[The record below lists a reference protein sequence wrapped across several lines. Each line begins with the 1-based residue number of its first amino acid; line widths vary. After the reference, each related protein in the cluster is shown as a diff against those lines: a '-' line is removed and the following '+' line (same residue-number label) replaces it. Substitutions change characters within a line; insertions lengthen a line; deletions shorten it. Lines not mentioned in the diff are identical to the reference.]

1 MDKAVL
7 QCGLLGKK
15 LGHSFSPRI
24 HKELGDY
31 EYSLFEKEEDEIEDF
46 IKNGDFDGI
55 NVTIP
60 YKRTVIPYLDE
71 ISDVAKRAG
80 SVNTIVRRSDNSL
93 YGDNTDVYGF
103 MVMVRHAD
111 IDVAGA
117 KVLIL
122 GSGGASGAVKTA
134 LEEMKATPVI
144 ISRSGE
150 NNYENLY
157 LHKDAK
163 VIVNTTPLG
172 MYPGNGEA
180 AVDLSDFPNCCGVL
194 DLIYNPLRTKLI
206 LQAEK
211 LGIRYS
217 NGLYM
222 LVSQAVRSAEL
233 FLGKYGEKVVFEDD
247 KTDEIYS
254 DLTKKLTNLVLIGMP
269 GSGKSFMARK
279 LSKENGMEIIDTDDE
294 ITVRYKRTPEEIIN
308 EDGEDS
314 FRKLETEVLKDVT
327 KKNGVIISTGGGV
340 VTREENY
347 DLLHQNG
354 KIIWIKRDL
363 SKLST
368 KGRPLSQRD
377 GIEKL
382 YNQREPLYRKFADC
396 EMDNP

>member
-7 QCGLLGKK
+7 KCGLLGKK
-15 LGHSFSPRI
+15 LGHSFSPMI
-24 HKELGDY
+24 HKKLGDY
-31 EYSLFEKEEDEIEDF
+31 EYSLFEKEEDEIENF

-71 ISDVAKRAG
+71 ISDVAKKAG

-103 MVMVRHAD
+103 MAMVRHAD

-150 NNYENLY
+150 NNYDNLY
-157 LHKDAK
+157 LHRDAK

-254 DLTKKLTNLVLIGMP
+254 ELTKKLTNLVLIGMP

-279 LSKENGMEIIDTDDE
+279 LSKENGMEIIDTDEE

-308 EDGEDS
+308 EDGENS

-382 YNQREPLYRKFADC
+382 YSQREPLYRKFADC

>member
-7 QCGLLGKK
+7 KCGLLGKK
-15 LGHSFSPRI
+15 LGHSFSPMI
-24 HKELGDY
+24 HKKLGDY
-31 EYSLFEKEEDEIEDF
+31 EYSLFEKEEDEIENF

-103 MVMVRHAD
+103 MAMVRHAD

-150 NNYENLY
+150 NNYDNLY
-157 LHKDAK
+157 FHRDAK

-194 DLIYNPLRTKLI
+194 DLIYNPLRTKLL

-233 FLGKYGEKVVFEDD
+233 FLEKYGEKVVFEDD

-254 DLTKKLTNLVLIGMP
+254 ELTKKLTNLVLVGMP

-279 LSKENGMEIIDTDDE
+279 LSKENGMEIIDTDEE

-308 EDGEDS
+308 EDGENS

-382 YNQREPLYRKFADC
+382 YSQREPLYRKFADC